1 MQYHTRQKDSIL
13 ALLQEQEEQFLTVD
27 EIRLRLTQDG
37 ISVGQSTVYRTVERL
52 VADGVVSKVPSVD
65 QLERAL
71 LLCRPPRDRR
81 ARQARLP
88 SVRRNPPARMPYARR
103 AVAAPR
109 RRARLPHRALAHRA
123 VRPVRQMRRRHR
135 AQ

>member
-52 VADGVVSKVPSVD
+52 VADGVVS
-65 QLERAL
+65 ERAL

-88 SVRRNPPARMPYARR
+88 SVRRDPPARMPYAR
-103 AVAAPR
+103 
-109 RRARLPHRALAHRA
+109 
-123 VRPVRQMRRRHR
+123 
-135 AQ
+135 

>member
-65 QLERAL
+65 RSSARY
-71 LLCRPPRDRR
+71 CYVDRR

-88 SVRRNPPARMPYARR
+88 SVRRDPPARMPYAR
-103 AVAAPR
+103 
-109 RRARLPHRALAHRA
+109 
-123 VRPVRQMRRRHR
+123 
-135 AQ
+135 

>member
-65 QLERAL
+65 RSRAL

-103 AVAAPR
+103 AVAAP
-109 RRARLPHRALAHRA
+109 
-123 VRPVRQMRRRHR
+123 
-135 AQ
+135 